1 MIAAISSPMAVCLL
15 GTFRV
20 LKAGAP
26 IAVRPGGKT
35 EALLR
40 ELALREHYRASRD
53 RLLEAMWP
61 ESDTLHAVQA
71 LNSLV
76 YATRKQFGD
85 VLDGAAPVVYSDGG
99 YRLNTDA
106 GVAVDVGQFDALVDR
121 AEYGFRSGDADS
133 ALEDALSAI
142 AVYQGDLCEA
152 DGVYALVERERL
164 RALHLSLLGQVADQ
178 YFTTDDYAAALRYA
192 LRLLR
197 HDPCR
202 EDAHRL
208 AMRCHVRSGRRA
220 QAFRQYR
227 TCEQM
232 LQVEFGVQP
241 ESLTVALFDQ
251 VRTAPGSI

>member
-1 MIAAISSPMAVCLL
+1 MSPGLAICLL

-26 IAVRPGGKT
+26 VAVRPGGKT

-40 ELALREHYRASRD
+40 ELALQEHYRASRE
-53 RLLEAMWP
+53 RLLETMWP
-61 ESDTLHAVQA
+61 ESDTSHAVQA

-76 YATRKQFGD
+76 HATRKQFGD
-85 VLDGAAPVVYSDGG
+85 VLDGAAPVVYADGG

-106 GVAVDVGQFDALVDR
+106 GVSVDIGQFDALSDR
-121 AEYGFRSGDADS
+121 AERGFHSGDTAS
-133 ALEDALSAI
+133 ALEHALGAI
-142 AVYQGDLCEA
+142 TVYQGDLCEA
-152 DGVYALVERERL
+152 DGVHALVERERL
-164 RALHLSLLGQVADQ
+164 RALYLSLLGQVADQ
-178 YFTTDDYAAALRYA
+178 YFTAADYPAALRYA

-208 AMRCHVRSGRRA
+208 VMRCHVRSGRRA

-232 LQVEFGVQP
+232 LQAEFGVRP
-241 ESLTVALFDQ
+241 ELLTVALFDQ
-251 VRTAPGSI
+251 VRTSPGSV